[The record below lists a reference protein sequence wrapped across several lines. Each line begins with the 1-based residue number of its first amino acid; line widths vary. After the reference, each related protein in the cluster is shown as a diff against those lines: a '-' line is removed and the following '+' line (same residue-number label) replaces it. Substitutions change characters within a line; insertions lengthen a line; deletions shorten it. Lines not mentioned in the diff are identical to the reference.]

1 LAERK
6 LSMDSKNLPGSLKA
20 AILIQ
25 SLGKE
30 ASQEMLN
37 RLDPGEKDLI
47 QSHLSQMG
55 PIPQDLAEKVAEEF
69 ITLTGHAS
77 AGLLNHPTG
86 GKRPKGD
93 HQSDS
98 ESELPGLKAIHSMD
112 PDLLLKLAKNEH
124 PQTIA
129 ITLAHVEPQV
139 ASKILAKLP
148 DEIKPDV
155 ALRIANLGKV
165 SSGMI
170 EEINKAFE
178 TILKE
183 NESSCAHKIGGISQ
197 MADIL
202 NQTEG
207 SEAQLILDEIEKSD
221 PELVAKIRQQMFVFD
236 DLTLIDDRGLQK
248 VLRSVETKELA
259 VSLKAASEEVKQKI
273 FRNISERAADML
285 REEVEDMGPV
295 RIKEVEDAQQTIT
308 RIIQDME
315 EKGEVVISG
324 RGGEEFIS

>member
-1 LAERK
+1 MAERE

-30 ASQEMLN
+30 PSLEMLN
-37 RLDPGEKDLI
+37 RLDPGEKELI
-47 QSHLSQMG
+47 QSHLSQMA

-69 ITLTGHAS
+69 IALAGHGS
-77 AGLLNHPTG
+77 AGLMQQPMGSENA
-86 GKRPKGD
+86 KGD
-93 HQSDS
+93 QADS
-98 ESELPGLKAIHSMD
+98 ESELSNLEAIQSMD
-112 PDLLLKLAKNEH
+112 PDLLLKLAKDEH

-129 ITLAHVEPQV
+129 ITLAHVKPQV
-139 ASKILAKLP
+139 ASKILEKLP

-178 TILKE
+178 TILKD
-183 NESSCAHKIGGISQ
+183 NESSGARKVGGISQ

-207 SEAQLILDEIEKSD
+207 TAAQLILDEIEKSD

-248 VLRSVETKELA
+248 VLRGVETKELA

-273 FRNISERAADML
+273 FKNMSERASDML
-285 REEVEDMGPV
+285 KEEVEDMGPV

-315 EKGEVVISG
+315 EKGELIISG
-324 RGGEEFIS
+324 RGGEEFVS

>member
-1 LAERK
+1 MAERE

-25 SLGKE
+25 SMGKE

-37 RLDPGEKDLI
+37 RLGPGEKELI

-55 PIPQDLAEKVAEEF
+55 PIPQDLAENVAEEF
-69 ITLTGHAS
+69 IALAGHGS
-77 AGLLNHPTG
+77 AGLMQQPMGSKNA
-86 GKRPKGD
+86 KGD
-93 HQSDS
+93 QADS
-98 ESELPGLKAIHSMD
+98 ESELSNLKAIQSMD

-129 ITLAHVEPQV
+129 ITLAHVKPQI

-178 TILKE
+178 TILKD
-183 NESSCAHKIGGISQ
+183 NESSSARKIGG
-197 MADIL
+197 M
-202 NQTEG
+202 
-207 SEAQLILDEIEKSD
+207 
-221 PELVAKIRQQMFVFD
+221 
-236 DLTLIDDRGLQK
+236 
-248 VLRSVETKELA
+248 
-259 VSLKAASEEVKQKI
+259 
-273 FRNISERAADML
+273 
-285 REEVEDMGPV
+285 
-295 RIKEVEDAQQTIT
+295 
-308 RIIQDME
+308 
-315 EKGEVVISG
+315 
-324 RGGEEFIS
+324 

>member
-1 LAERK
+1 MAERE

-30 ASQEMLN
+30 ASQEILN
-37 RLDPGEKDLI
+37 RFDPGEKELMR
-47 QSHLSQMG
+47 SHLSQMG

-69 ITLTGHAS
+69 IALAGHGS
-77 AGLLNHPTG
+77 AGLMQQAMGSKNA
-86 GKRPKGD
+86 KGD
-93 HQSDS
+93 QADS
-98 ESELPGLKAIHSMD
+98 ESELSNLEAIQSMD

-129 ITLAHVEPQV
+129 ITLAHVKPQV

-178 TILKE
+178 TILKD
-183 NESSCAHKIGGISQ
+183 NESSGGRKVGGISQ

-207 SEAQLILDEIEKSD
+207 TAAQLILDEIEKSD

-248 VLRSVETKELA
+248 VLRGVETRELA

-273 FRNISERAADML
+273 FKNMSERASDML
-285 REEVEDMGPV
+285 KEEVEDMGPV
-295 RIKEVEDAQQTIT
+295 RIKEVEDAQQAIT

-315 EKGEVVISG
+315 EKGELIISG
-324 RGGEEFIS
+324 RGGEEFVS

>member
-1 LAERK
+1 MAERE
-6 LSMDSKNLPGSLKA
+6 LSMDPKTLPGYLKA

-37 RLDPGEKDLI
+37 RLVPGQRELI
-47 QSHLSQMG
+47 LSHISQMA
-55 PIPQDLAEKVAEEF
+55 PIQQSLAEKVAEEF
-69 ITLTGHAS
+69 IAV
-77 AGLLNHPTG
+77 AGYQNPLKSKNAKENQTDPE
-86 GKRPKGD
+86 P
-93 HQSDS
+93 
-98 ESELPGLKAIHSMD
+98 ELPTFTSIQAMD
-112 PDLLLKLAKNEH
+112 PDLLLKLTKDEH

-129 ITLAHVEPQV
+129 ITLAHVEPHV
-139 ASKILAKLP
+139 ASKILSKLP

-165 SSGMI
+165 NSRMI

-178 TILKE
+178 IILKD
-183 NESSCAHKIGGISQ
+183 NKSSGARKIGGISQ
-197 MADIL
+197 MAHIL

-207 SEAQLILDEIEKSD
+207 TAAQLILSEIEKTD

-236 DLTLIDDRGLQK
+236 DLPLIEDRGLQK
-248 VLRSVETKELA
+248 VLRGVETKELA
-259 VSLKAASEEVKQKI
+259 VALKAASEQVKQKI
-273 FRNISERAADML
+273 FRNMSERAADML

-295 RIKEVEDAQQTIT
+295 RIKEVEDAQQAIT

-315 EKGEVVISG
+315 EKGELVIGG
-324 RGGEEFIS
+324 RGGEEFI

>member
-1 LAERK
+1 
-6 LSMDSKNLPGSLKA
+6 MDSKNLPGSLKA

-25 SLGKE
+25 SLGKK
-30 ASQEMLN
+30 ASQEMLD
-37 RLDPGEKDLI
+37 RLDPGEKELI

-69 ITLTGHAS
+69 ITLTGHGS
-77 AGLLNHPTG
+77 AGLLNHPMG
-86 GKRPKGD
+86 GKKAKDD
-93 HQSDS
+93 HQADS
-98 ESELPGLKAIHSMD
+98 ESELSGLKAIHSMD
-112 PDLLLKLAKNEH
+112 PDLLLKLAKDEH

-129 ITLAHVEPQV
+129 ITLAHVEPQI

-183 NESSCAHKIGGISQ
+183 NESSSAHKIGGISQ

-207 SEAQLILDEIEKSD
+207 SAAQLILDEIEKSD

-273 FRNISERAADML
+273 FRNMSERAADML
-285 REEVEDMGPV
+285 REEIEDMGPV
-295 RIKEVEDAQQTIT
+295 RIKEVEDAQQKIT
-308 RIIQDME
+308 RIIQDMK

-324 RGGEEFIS
+324 RGGEEFIY

>member
-1 LAERK
+1 LAERE

-37 RLDPGEKDLI
+37 RLVPGQRELI
-47 QSHLSQMG
+47 QSHLSQMA

-69 ITLTGHAS
+69 IAFAGHGS
-77 AGLLNHPTG
+77 AGLMQQPMGSKNA
-86 GKRPKGD
+86 KGD
-93 HQSDS
+93 QVDS
-98 ESELPGLKAIHSMD
+98 ESELPSLKSIQSMD
-112 PDLLLKLAKNEH
+112 PDLLLKLAKDEH

-129 ITLAHVEPQV
+129 ITLAHVEPHV

-165 SSGMI
+165 NSGMI

-178 TILKE
+178 TILKD
-183 NESSCAHKIGGISQ
+183 NVSSGARKIGGISQ

-207 SEAQLILDEIEKSD
+207 TAAQLILDEVEKID

-248 VLRSVETKELA
+248 ILRSVETKELA
-259 VSLKAASEEVKQKI
+259 VSLKAASEDVKQKI
-273 FRNISERAADML
+273 FRNMSERAADML

-295 RIKEVEDAQQTIT
+295 RINEVEEAQQAIT

-315 EKGEVVISG
+315 GKGELIISG
-324 RGGEEFIS
+324 RGGE

>member
-1 LAERK
+1 LAEIE

-20 AILIQ
+20 AILIK

-30 ASQEMLN
+30 ASHEMLN
-37 RLDPGEKDLI
+37 RLDPDQRELI
-47 QSHLSQMG
+47 QSHLSQMA
-55 PIPQDLAEKVAEEF
+55 PIQQSLTEKVAKEF
-69 ITLTGHAS
+69 IALAGHGS
-77 AGLLNHPTG
+77 AGLIQNPLKSKNA
-86 GKRPKGD
+86 KGN
-93 HQSDS
+93 QTDS
-98 ESELPGLKAIHSMD
+98 EPELPSLKSIESMD
-112 PDLLLKLAKNEH
+112 ADLLLKLSKDEH

-129 ITLAHVEPQV
+129 ITLAHVEPYV

-155 ALRIANLGKV
+155 ALRIANLGKI

-178 TILKE
+178 TILKD
-183 NESSCAHKIGGISQ
+183 NESSGARKIGGISQ

-207 SEAQLILDEIEKSD
+207 TAAQLILDEIEKSD
-221 PELVAKIRQQMFVFD
+221 PELVDKIRQQMFVFD
-236 DLTLIDDRGLQK
+236 DLALIDDRGLQK

-285 REEVEDMGPV
+285 REEIEDMGPV
-295 RIKEVEDAQQTIT
+295 RIKEVEDAQQAIT

-315 EKGEVVISG
+315 EKNEIIISG
-324 RGGEEFIS
+324 RGGEEFI

>member
-1 LAERK
+1 LAERE
-6 LSMDSKNLPGSLKA
+6 LSMDSRNLPGSLKA

-30 ASQEMLN
+30 ASREMLN
-37 RLDPGEKDLI
+37 RLDPGEKELI

-69 ITLTGHAS
+69 IALAGHGS
-77 AGLLNHPTG
+77 AGLMQHPMG
-86 GKRPKGD
+86 SKKAKGD
-93 HQSDS
+93 QADS
-98 ESELPGLKAIHSMD
+98 ESELSNLKAIRSMD

-129 ITLAHVEPQV
+129 ITLAHVKPQV

-148 DEIKPDV
+148 DKIKPDV

-165 SSGMI
+165 RSGMI

-178 TILKE
+178 TILKD
-183 NESSCAHKIGGISQ
+183 NESSGARKIGGISQ

-207 SEAQLILDEIEKSD
+207 TAAQLILDEIEKSD
-221 PELVAKIRQQMFVFD
+221 PELAAKIRQQMFVFD

-248 VLRSVETKELA
+248 VLRSVETRELA

-273 FRNISERAADML
+273 FRNMSERAADML

-295 RIKEVEDAQQTIT
+295 RIKEVEDAQQAIT

-315 EKGEVVISG
+315 EKGELIISG

>member
-1 LAERK
+1 MAERE
-6 LSMDSKNLPGSLKA
+6 LSMDSKHLPGSLKA

-30 ASQEMLN
+30 PSQGILN
-37 RLDPGEKDLI
+37 RLDPDEKELI
-47 QSHLSQMG
+47 QSHLSQMA

-69 ITLTGHAS
+69 IALAGHGS
-77 AGLLNHPTG
+77 AGLMQQPMGSENAKDDQT
-86 GKRPKGD
+86 
-93 HQSDS
+93 DS
-98 ESELPGLKAIHSMD
+98 ESELSNLEAIQSMD
-112 PDLLLKLAKNEH
+112 PDLLLKLAKDEH

-129 ITLAHVEPQV
+129 ITLAHVKPQV

-178 TILKE
+178 TILKD
-183 NESSCAHKIGGISQ
+183 NESSGARKVGGISQ

-207 SEAQLILDEIEKSD
+207 TAAQLILDEIEKSD

-248 VLRSVETKELA
+248 VLRGVETKELA

-273 FRNISERAADML
+273 FKNMSERASDML
-285 REEVEDMGPV
+285 KEEVEDMGPV

-315 EKGEVVISG
+315 EKGELIISG

>member
-1 LAERK
+1 
-6 LSMDSKNLPGSLKA
+6 MDSKNLPGSLKA

-25 SLGKE
+25 SLGKK
-30 ASQEMLN
+30 ASQEMLD
-37 RLDPGEKDLI
+37 RLDPGEKELI

-69 ITLTGHAS
+69 ITLTGHGS
-77 AGLLNHPTG
+77 AGLLNHPMG
-86 GKRPKGD
+86 GKKAKG
-93 HQSDS
+93 DS
-98 ESELPGLKAIHSMD
+98 ESELSGLKAIHSMD
-112 PDLLLKLAKNEH
+112 PDLLLKLAKDEH

-129 ITLAHVEPQV
+129 ITLAHVEPQI

-183 NESSCAHKIGGISQ
+183 NESSSAHKIGGISQ

-207 SEAQLILDEIEKSD
+207 SAAQLILDEIEKSD

-273 FRNISERAADML
+273 FRNMSERAADML
-285 REEVEDMGPV
+285 REEIEDMGPV
-295 RIKEVEDAQQTIT
+295 RIKEVEDAQQKIT
-308 RIIQDME
+308 RIIQDMK

-324 RGGEEFIS
+324 RGGEEFIY